1 MIDFQI
7 SVDCKAQIHSLLHQ
21 SKVARHTSFH
31 ISLATNYLCW
41 NLLLPQSL
49 EGANELVGRLKE
61 ELAIRE
67 RLYQELRESK
77 EKEVAELVK
86 IKSDLEV
93 KNPHHCS
100 IIHILK
106 M

>member
-1 MIDFQI
+1 MKNPSFKINYIYDTHCYISMKFLEALHLTSPWLPKI
-7 SVDCKAQIHSLLHQ
+7 SVGI
-21 SKVARHTSFH
+21 SF
-31 ISLATNYLCW
+31 S
-41 NLLLPQSL
+41 PQSL
-49 EGANELVGRLKE
+49 EGANELIGRLKE

-93 KNPHHCS
+93 KTPITVQLS
-100 IIHILK
+100 AR
-106 M
+106 